1 MARATGLLAA
11 LEAGRAPV
19 AGYLPDFE
27 AQAWEA
33 GQHQPDRVA
42 AAVVAYDV
50 LVHSAGAQMHIVTP
64 MDAARRARDG
74 KLGPPPD
81 WMRRKIGGGA

>member
-11 LEAGRAPV
+11 LETGRCRI

-27 AQAWEA
+27 RQAVTWQSGA
-33 GQHQPDRVA
+33 HQPDRVA

-50 LVHSAGAQMHIVTP
+50 LSHSIGQQLHIVP
-64 MDAARRARDG
+64 MVDIARRVREG
-74 KLGPPPD
+74 KAPPPA
-81 WMRRKIGGGA
+81 WMRRRIN